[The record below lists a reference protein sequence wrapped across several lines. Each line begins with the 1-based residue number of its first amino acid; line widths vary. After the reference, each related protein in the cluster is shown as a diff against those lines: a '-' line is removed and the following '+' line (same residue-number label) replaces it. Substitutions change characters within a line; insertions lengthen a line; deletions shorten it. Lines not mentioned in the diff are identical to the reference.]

1 MISGI
6 NNCVKLTTIANMK
19 INNLILASGSS
30 YRQVALKKLH
40 LDFAAISPEIDETQQ
55 PRESPQDL
63 ALRLGKA
70 KAWALC
76 QQYPA
81 HLIIGSDQVAML
93 NGKQLHKPGNRAKAI
108 EQLQIASGNTV
119 TFFTSICIVNS
130 KTMLCMFDLDICSVF
145 FKTLTYQQIEHY
157 VDLEKPYD
165 CAGSFKS
172 EGLGIALFEKIQG
185 EDPNALIGLPLIK
198 LISLLEKFDVH
209 VL

>member
-1 MISGI
+1 MS
-6 NNCVKLTTIANMK
+6 
-19 INNLILASGSS
+19 
-30 YRQVALKKLH
+30 
-40 LDFAAISPEIDETQQ
+40 
-55 PRESPQDL
+55 
-63 ALRLGKA
+63 
-70 KAWALC
+70 
-76 QQYPA
+76 
-81 HLIIGSDQVAML
+81 
-93 NGKQLHKPGNRAKAI
+93 
-108 EQLQIASGNTV
+108 
-119 TFFTSICIVNS
+119 
-130 KTMLCMFDLDICSVF
+130 DLDICSVF